1 MNWLHKQNEPVKIPV
16 LLQNSLDSGE
26 AAVIQLALQEDIQL
40 VAIDENVGRRFARLS
55 GLNLTG
61 SIGIFLKAKK
71 LGYPISMR
79 EAIQRMR
86 QRGIWLDNSVVEFA
100 LREAGE

>member
-1 MNWLHKQNEPVKIPV
+1 MNWLHKQNSPIKIPV

-61 SIGIFLKAKK
+61 KRRARQ
-71 LGYPISMR
+71 LG
-79 EAIQRMR
+79 
-86 QRGIWLDNSVVEFA
+86 
-100 LREAGE
+100 